1 MGDRGEM
8 REMSEMADIK
18 VVGVGGGGCNAVNRM
33 IAVDLRGVDFI
44 AMNTDNQ
51 ALIQSDAPTKIS
63 LGDSNGRGLGAGADP
78 SVGAAAAEQSEEAI
92 RDALQ
97 GADMVFVTAGEGGGT
112 GTGAAPVVARIAQE
126 LDALTVGVVTRPF
139 TFEGKRRSSQA
150 DRGIEELRKHVDTLI
165 VIPNDRL
172 LDIADHSI
180 SYLDAFRLADDVLR
194 SGVQGITDLITVNA
208 IQNLDF
214 KDVES
219 IMSNA
224 GSALMGVGS
233 AVGENRAA
241 EAAEKATSSPLL
253 EATID
258 GAQGAL
264 VFVQGGIDI
273 GLHEVYEAVNM
284 VREAAHP
291 EANIIFGFNADES
304 FGDECRVTVIAAGF
318 AEEDEDDAVMPF
330 EEEEDFQVPERGS
343 RTKVESEATASPGF
357 RSQAKSTEN
366 GRETR
371 TETRR
376 ERPLGSLPTAPR
388 SHRAEPPLPR
398 RLSSFPS
405 AQSNSSAKYQE
416 EEPSRERD
424 RSFEV
429 PRVFDE
435 DDSDNLDLPDFLR

>member
-1 MGDRGEM
+1 MGVHVNEM
-8 REMSEMADIK
+8 GEMADLK

-33 IAVDLRGVDFI
+33 IEVDLRGVDFI
-44 AMNTDNQ
+44 AMNTDTQ
-51 ALIQSDAPTKIS
+51 ALIQSDAQTKIG
-63 LGDSNGRGLGAGADP
+63 LGDEKSRGLGAGADP
-78 SVGAAAAEQSEEAI
+78 TVGAAAAEQSEDAI

-97 GADMVFVTAGEGGGT
+97 GADLVFVTAGEGGGT

-126 LDALTVGVVTRPF
+126 LGALTVGVVTRPF
-139 TFEGKRRSSQA
+139 SFEGKRRSSQA
-150 DRGIEELRKHVDTLI
+150 DKGIEELRKHVDTLI

-172 LDIADHSI
+172 LDIADRNI
-180 SYLDAFRLADDVLR
+180 SYLEAFRMADDVLR

-233 AVGENRAA
+233 AVGENRAM

-253 EATID
+253 EATIN
-258 GAQGAL
+258 GAHGAL
-264 VFVQGGIDI
+264 VFVQGGMDI

-291 EANIIFGFNADES
+291 EANIIFGFNADDS

-318 AEEDEDDAVMPF
+318 SE
-330 EEEEDFQVPERGS
+330 EEEEDLELPFEQDPQPSNYRTARTEEEPARSFRREETAEPAREVRPSERG
-343 RTKVESEATASPGF
+343 
-357 RSQAKSTEN
+357 
-366 GRETR
+366 
-371 TETRR
+371 
-376 ERPLGSLPTAPR
+376 ERPLGSLPTASR
-388 SHRAEPPLPR
+388 SHRAEPPVPR
-398 RLSSFPS
+398 RLSTFPS
-405 AQSNSSAKYQE
+405 AQPSSSQSRRD
-416 EEPSRERD
+416 EEPTRERD

-435 DDSDNLDLPDFLR
+435 DDSDGLDLPDFLR

>member
-1 MGDRGEM
+1 MG
-8 REMSEMADIK
+8 EMADLK

-33 IAVDLRGVDFI
+33 IEVDLRGVDFI
-44 AMNTDNQ
+44 AMNTDTQ
-51 ALIQSDAPTKIS
+51 ALIQSDAQTKIG
-63 LGDSNGRGLGAGADP
+63 LGDEKSRGLGAGADP
-78 SVGAAAAEQSEEAI
+78 TVGAAAAEQSEDAI

-126 LDALTVGVVTRPF
+126 LGALTVGVVTRPF
-139 TFEGKRRSSQA
+139 SFEGKRRSSQA
-150 DRGIEELRKHVDTLI
+150 DKGIEELRKHVDTLI

-172 LDIADHSI
+172 LDIADRNI
-180 SYLDAFRLADDVLR
+180 SYLEAFRMADDVLR

-233 AVGENRAA
+233 AVGENRAM

-253 EATID
+253 EATIN
-258 GAQGAL
+258 GAHGAL
-264 VFVQGGIDI
+264 VFVQGGMDI

-291 EANIIFGFNADES
+291 EANIIFGFNADDS

-318 AEEDEDDAVMPF
+318 SE
-330 EEEEDFQVPERGS
+330 EEEEDLDLPFEQDPQPSNYRTARTEEEPARSFRREETAEPAREVRPSERG
-343 RTKVESEATASPGF
+343 
-357 RSQAKSTEN
+357 
-366 GRETR
+366 
-371 TETRR
+371 
-376 ERPLGSLPTAPR
+376 ERPLGSLPTASR
-388 SHRAEPPLPR
+388 SHRAEPPVPR
-398 RLSSFPS
+398 RLSTFPS
-405 AQSNSSAKYQE
+405 AQPSSSQSRRD
-416 EEPSRERD
+416 EEPTRERD

-435 DDSDNLDLPDFLR
+435 DDSDGLDLPDFLR

>member
-1 MGDRGEM
+1 MG
-8 REMSEMADIK
+8 EMADIK

-33 IAVDLRGVDFI
+33 IEVELRGVDFI
-44 AMNTDNQ
+44 AMNTDTQ
-51 ALIQSDAPTKIS
+51 ALIQSDAQTKIS
-63 LGDSNGRGLGAGADP
+63 LGDENSRGLGAGADP
-78 SVGAAAAEQSEEAI
+78 SVGAAAAQKSEEAI
-92 RDALQ
+92 RDALE

-139 TFEGKRRSSQA
+139 SFEGKRRSSQA
-150 DRGIEELRKHVDTLI
+150 DKGIEELRKHVDTLI

-172 LDIADHSI
+172 LDIADRNI
-180 SYLDAFRLADDVLR
+180 SYLEAFRLADDVLR

-233 AVGENRAA
+233 AVGENRAM

-253 EATID
+253 EATIT
-258 GAQGAL
+258 GAHGAL
-264 VFVQGGIDI
+264 VFVQGGMDI

-291 EANIIFGFNADES
+291 EANIIFGFNADDS

-318 AEEDEDDAVMPF
+318 SEEDDEDMELPF
-330 EEEEDFQVPERGS
+330 EQDSQPADHRAGRGESDPELARSYRREETGESAREVRHTERG
-343 RTKVESEATASPGF
+343 
-357 RSQAKSTEN
+357 
-366 GRETR
+366 
-371 TETRR
+371 
-376 ERPLGSLPTAPR
+376 ERQLGSLPTATR
-388 SHRAEPPLPR
+388 SHRAEPPVPR
-398 RLSSFPS
+398 RISTFPS
-405 AQSNSSAKYQE
+405 AQSTPGANVRR
-416 EEPSRERD
+416 EEPARERD

-435 DDSDNLDLPDFLR
+435 DDSDSLDLPDFLR

>member
-1 MGDRGEM
+1 MGVHVNEM
-8 REMSEMADIK
+8 GEMADLK

-33 IAVDLRGVDFI
+33 IEVDLRGVDFI
-44 AMNTDNQ
+44 AMNTDTQ
-51 ALIQSDAPTKIS
+51 ALIQSDAQTKIG
-63 LGDSNGRGLGAGADP
+63 LGDENSRGLGAGADP
-78 SVGAAAAEQSEEAI
+78 TVGAAAAEQSEDAI

-126 LDALTVGVVTRPF
+126 LGALTVGVVTRPF
-139 TFEGKRRSSQA
+139 SFEGKRRSSQA
-150 DRGIEELRKHVDTLI
+150 DKGIEELRKHVDTLI

-172 LDIADHSI
+172 LDIADRNI
-180 SYLDAFRLADDVLR
+180 SYLEAFRMADDVLR

-233 AVGENRAA
+233 AVGENRAM

-253 EATID
+253 EATIN
-258 GAQGAL
+258 GAHGAL
-264 VFVQGGIDI
+264 VFVQGGMDI

-291 EANIIFGFNADES
+291 EANIIFGFNADDS

-318 AEEDEDDAVMPF
+318 SE
-330 EEEEDFQVPERGS
+330 EEEEDLDLPFEQDPQPSNYRTARTEEEPARSFRREETAEPAREVRPSERG
-343 RTKVESEATASPGF
+343 
-357 RSQAKSTEN
+357 
-366 GRETR
+366 
-371 TETRR
+371 
-376 ERPLGSLPTAPR
+376 ERPLGSLPTASR
-388 SHRAEPPLPR
+388 SHRAEPPVPR
-398 RLSSFPS
+398 RLSTFPS
-405 AQSNSSAKYQE
+405 AQPSSSQSRRD
-416 EEPSRERD
+416 EEPTRERD

-435 DDSDNLDLPDFLR
+435 DDSDGLDLPDFLR

>member
-1 MGDRGEM
+1 MGVHVNEM
-8 REMSEMADIK
+8 GEMADLK

-33 IAVDLRGVDFI
+33 IEVDLRGVDFI
-44 AMNTDNQ
+44 AMNTDTQ
-51 ALIQSDAPTKIS
+51 ALIQSDAQTKIG
-63 LGDSNGRGLGAGADP
+63 LGDEKSRGLGAGADP
-78 SVGAAAAEQSEEAI
+78 TVGAAAAEQSEDAI

-126 LDALTVGVVTRPF
+126 LGALTVGVVTRPF
-139 TFEGKRRSSQA
+139 SFEGKRRSSQA
-150 DRGIEELRKHVDTLI
+150 DKGIEELRKHVDTLI

-172 LDIADHSI
+172 LDIADRNI
-180 SYLDAFRLADDVLR
+180 SYLEAFRMADDVLR

-233 AVGENRAA
+233 AVGENRAM

-253 EATID
+253 EATIN
-258 GAQGAL
+258 GAHGAL
-264 VFVQGGIDI
+264 VFVQGGMDI

-291 EANIIFGFNADES
+291 EANIIFGFNADDS

-318 AEEDEDDAVMPF
+318 SE
-330 EEEEDFQVPERGS
+330 EEEEDLDLPFEQDPQPSNYRTARTEEEPARSFRREETAEPAREVRPSERG
-343 RTKVESEATASPGF
+343 
-357 RSQAKSTEN
+357 
-366 GRETR
+366 
-371 TETRR
+371 
-376 ERPLGSLPTAPR
+376 ERPLGSLPTASR
-388 SHRAEPPLPR
+388 SHRAEPPVPR
-398 RLSSFPS
+398 RLSTFPS
-405 AQSNSSAKYQE
+405 AQPSSSQSRRD
-416 EEPSRERD
+416 EEPTRERD

-435 DDSDNLDLPDFLR
+435 DDSDGLDLPDFLR